1 MFISHKKHT
10 LVMWALNFF
19 MYSELLCSVFCPTW
33 AVYMPPESASRS
45 LTEYTDY
52 WTRQSDVNV
61 TDQAICMA
69 PSCFS
74 DGSSIY

>member
-19 MYSELLCSVFCPTW
+19 MYSELLCRLCSVFCPTW

-52 WTRQSDVNV
+52 WTRQSDVKH
-61 TDQAICMA
+61 
-69 PSCFS
+69 
-74 DGSSIY
+74 Y